1 MSRSNIITALTKIF
15 IKEFDNESIVLKD
28 DLTANDIDNWDS
40 LSHMLMISSI
50 EDEFSIRFKLKE
62 LNKMKNVGNL
72 IDFIESKLTN
82 RL

>member
-1 MSRSNIITALTKIF
+1 MSRSNIITALTNIF

-72 IDFIESKLTN
+72 IDFIESKIQ
-82 RL
+82 